1 MWSTIRS
8 IISSQNMRKLRP
20 AVKSLI
26 NDLEAQLSSIKSAG
40 TYKHERV
47 ISTPQGVTIFAEGK
61 DVLNFCANNY
71 LGLANHPDVIRG
83 AQEIMNR
90 RGYGMSSVRFICGTQ
105 DSHKILEQKLAE
117 FHGTE
122 DAMLYT
128 SCFDANGSIFEAIL
142 DQTDAVFSDELNHAS
157 IIDGIRLCK
166 AKRLR
171 YRHLDVNNLEE
182 QLKEAKD
189 ARHKLIA
196 TDGAFSMD
204 GDLAPLPKIM
214 ELANKYGCMVFVD
227 DSHGTGVFG
236 KTGRGVAEHFNL
248 EKEVDVINSTLGKAL
263 GGGIGGY
270 TVGERAVIE
279 LIRQKGRPY
288 LFSNAVAPS
297 VIGATLKV
305 FDLLKDLSHLELLRK
320 NTAHFREEMIK
331 RGFKLLGNPLSPIV
345 PIWLGDAKLAG
356 EIANEMMEQ
365 GIYVIGF
372 SYPVVPKGQA
382 RIRVQLSAI
391 HKPEHIDK
399 AIRAF
404 TEIGKK
410 KGLIQSTSLIGFC
423 QSV

>member
-1 MWSTIRS
+1 MVITI
-8 IISSQNMRKLRP
+8 KTL
-20 AVKSLI
+20 
-26 NDLEAQLSSIKSAG
+26 
-40 TYKHERV
+40 H
-47 ISTPQGVTIFAEGK
+47 
-61 DVLNFCANNY
+61 
-71 LGLANHPDVIRG
+71 
-83 AQEIMNR
+83 
-90 RGYGMSSVRFICGTQ
+90 
-105 DSHKILEQKLAE
+105 
-117 FHGTE
+117 
-122 DAMLYT
+122 
-128 SCFDANGSIFEAIL
+128 
-142 DQTDAVFSDELNHAS
+142 QTDAVFSDELNHAS